1 MLDIHIDADACPVKE
16 ETFRVALRYGLKVFL
31 VTNGPLRLPAEGNV
45 ELVVVPGSF
54 DAADDWIAER
64 IGAADI
70 CVTAD
75 IPLAKRCLDKGAAVV
90 GPNGREFTNAN
101 IGPALAARAMM
112 QDLREI
118 ARAEGGPANLGGPPP
133 FSKQDRSRFLQSL
146 DLIVTRLR
154 RASTR

>member
-1 MLDIHIDADACPVKE
+1 MKE

-31 VTNGPLRLPAEGNV
+31 VSNGPLRLPPEGNV
-45 ELVVVPGSF
+45 ELVVVSGGF

-64 IGAADI
+64 IGEGDI

-75 IPLAKRCLDKGAAVV
+75 IPLAKRCLDRQARAVA
-90 GPNGREFTNAN
+90 PNGREFTGAN

-133 FSKQDRSRFLQSL
+133 FSRQDRSRFLQSL
-146 DLIVTRLR
+146 DLVVTRLR
-154 RASTR
+154 REFGR

>member
-1 MLDIHIDADACPVKE
+1 MPAIHIDADACPEKE
-16 ETFRVALRYGLKVFL
+16 ETYRVALRYGCKVYL
-31 VTNGPLRLPAEGNV
+31 VANGPLRVPQEGEV
-45 ELVVVPGSF
+45 ELVVVSDGF

-64 IGAADI
+64 IGPGDV

-90 GPNGREFTNAN
+90 GPSGREFTNAN

-118 ARAEGGPANLGGPPP
+118 ARAEGGPANIGGPAP
-133 FSKQDRSRFLQSL
+133 FSKQDRSRFLQTL
-146 DLIVTRLR
+146 DQVLTRLR
-154 RASTR
+154 RAAAR